1 MTPNIAS
8 PLFNTLLAAFF
19 VVVVLGAALGAYA
32 ANQLKRFEKDE
43 VGGADTTD
51 TAEAAE

>member
-19 VVVVLGAALGAYA
+19 VVVVFGAAIGAYA
-32 ANQLKRFEKDE
+32 ANQLKKCEKD
-43 VGGADTTD
+43 D
-51 TAEAAE
+51 AE